1 MTSKFEA
8 IASGTRATNQK
19 FFANDIYI
27 STTQTD
33 ATVDVSIGLEKLV
46 STSYGDG
53 QVTLSIGYNQD
64 NLSGGKLEYTV
75 NGSTWTAFNTSP
87 INHSELHTFKVPAVA
102 GNYVNVRHTV
112 AGKTILLKQ
121 AVAHYN
127 VPPRR

>member
-8 IASGTRATNQK
+8 VASGTRATNQK

-33 ATVDVSIGLEKLV
+33 ATVDVSIALEKLV

-53 QVTLSIGYNQD
+53 QVTLSIGYDQD

-75 NGSTWTAFNTSP
+75 NGST
-87 INHSELHTFKVPAVA
+87 
-102 GNYVNVRHTV
+102 
-112 AGKTILLKQ
+112 
-121 AVAHYN
+121 
-127 VPPRR
+127 